1 MQFSCRYFTLG
12 YIMEKITGKSYS
24 QLMKQDIFDKL
35 QMSNSGSYQHLQI
48 VPNRATGYDYNF
60 RGFTSAD
67 FRDQSNTIPETNSLT
82 LILRKI
88 CFTRSQY

>member
-1 MQFSCRYFTLG
+1 
-12 YIMEKITGKSYS
+12 MEKITGKSYS

-67 FRDQSNTIPETNSLT
+67 FRD
-82 LILRKI
+82 
-88 CFTRSQY
+88 